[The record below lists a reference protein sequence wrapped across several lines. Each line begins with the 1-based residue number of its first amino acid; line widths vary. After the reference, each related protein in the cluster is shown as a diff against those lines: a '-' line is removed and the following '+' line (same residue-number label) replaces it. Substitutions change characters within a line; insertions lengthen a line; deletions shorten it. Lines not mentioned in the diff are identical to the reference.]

1 MSTPAPPAGP
11 TAADS
16 GSGPETAGLDAA
28 APDAAGA
35 AGRAAAAADASLV
48 RSSGVMAL
56 GTLASRVTGFM
67 RTAVF
72 GYALGAGT
80 LADAYNNANTLPN
93 VVYSLALGGILTS
106 VVVPLLVSAAKRD
119 ADRGQAYDQRMFTL
133 GAVALAGITL
143 VATLAAAPLVDLY
156 AAAVHGSER
165 SVMVVFAYFF
175 IPQIFFYGVTS
186 LAGAILNARGHF
198 AAPMWTPVINNVV
211 VIAVGLLFMVT
222 AGLNLNTAT
231 ISPAQVQLLGIGT
244 TLGIVAQTA
253 ALIPA
258 LRRVG
263 FRWRPRFDF
272 RRAEVAEIRRMA
284 GWMFGYVATTQVAFL
299 VTTRVANAAAVRAH
313 HLHGSGYTDYSY
325 AWLLFQLPYAI
336 VGISVITALLPRMSA
351 HAADGKYGLVSGDFS
366 TGVRLSSVIVV
377 PAALV
382 LAMLGPPLAEVLL
395 GYGSMSFADAR
406 YLGEVFAV
414 FSLGL
419 VPYMLFQLLLRVF
432 YALHD
437 SRTPA
442 LIGLLTMAVNIAA
455 NLIALAVLP
464 ATHVVAGLGAGF
476 GAANLVGAVAGWWI
490 LSRRIGGLD
499 GRRIGVSLVK
509 MHVAA
514 IPCVLFAA
522 AVTVMIGA
530 VVPAGTLA
538 ALITVMLSGS
548 GALLLYV
555 LFAKAFGVAEL
566 TGLSSMVTARLRG

>member
-16 GSGPETAGLDAA
+16 GSGPPTDGLDAA
-28 APDAAGA
+28 VAAQQPP
-35 AGRAAAAADASLV
+35 AADDVSLV
-48 RSSGVMAL
+48 RSSGIMAI
-56 GTLASRVTGFM
+56 GTLASRVTGFL

-72 GYALGAGT
+72 GYALGAAT

-93 VVYSLALGGILTS
+93 VVYNLALGGILTS

-119 ADRGQAYDQRMFTL
+119 ADRGEAYDQRMFTL
-133 GAVALAGITL
+133 GALALGGITL
-143 VATLAAAPLVDLY
+143 VATLAAGPLVELY
-156 AAAVHGSER
+156 AASVHGSER

-175 IPQIFFYGVTS
+175 IPQIFFYGVSS

-198 AAPMWTPVINNVV
+198 AAPMWTPVVNNVV
-211 VIAVGLLFMVT
+211 VISVGLLFMVT
-222 AGLNLNTAT
+222 AGLNLSTAT
-231 ISPAQVQLLGIGT
+231 ISSGQVQLLGIGT

-258 LRRVG
+258 LRKVG

-272 RRAEVAEIRRMA
+272 RKAEVTEIRRMA
-284 GWMFGYVATTQVAFL
+284 GWMFGYIATTQVAFL
-299 VTTRVANAAAVRAH
+299 ITTRVANAAAVRAR

-351 HAADGKYGLVSGDFS
+351 HAADHRYRLVSDDFS
-366 TGVRLSSVIVV
+366 AGVRLSSVIVV
-377 PAALV
+377 PAAVV

-419 VPYMLFQLLLRVF
+419 APYMMFQLLLRVF

-442 LIGLLTMAVNIAA
+442 LIGVLTMIVNIAA
-455 NLIALAVLP
+455 NLIALAVLRP
-464 ATHVVAGLGAGF
+464 VDVVAGLGAGF
-476 GAANLVGAVAGWWI
+476 GAANLVGAVAGW
-490 LSRRIGGLD
+490 LVLTKRIGGLD

-509 MHVAA
+509 MHAAA

-522 AVTVMIGA
+522 AVTVMVGA

-538 ALITVMLSGS
+538 ALIIVALSGS

-555 LFAKAFGVAEL
+555 LFAKALGVAEL
-566 TGLSSMVTARLRG
+566 TDLSATVTARLRG